1 MERELL
7 AELNEFVER
16 AQRIVARHLP
26 PDSGNS
32 AEDAITEL
40 LGLLDGAELRDVQ
53 GRVRELLAT
62 RSVLFEDS

>member
-7 AELNEFVER
+7 AELNELVER

-32 AEDAITEL
+32 AEDAMSEL
-40 LGLLDGAELRDVQ
+40 LALLGGAELRDVQ
-53 GRVRELLAT
+53 SRVRELLAT
-62 RSVLFEDS
+62 RSALFENG